1 MSILSTGEGYTPPS
15 WTDTSLGRQPLSRDG
30 HCSGRYASYWNAILL
45 PPATKLGQSYVFTG
59 ICHSVNRGVHLVL
72 GGVCSGWVVP
82 GPRGVPSPGGCLLQ
96 VWGCV
101 RYSPRDQVHPP
112 DQAHPLGPGT
122 PPGTRYTPP
131 GPGTPPPR
139 TRYTPQC
146 TACREI
152 RSMSGRYA
160 SCWNAILFCF
170 CFYFCYEIKNLEAK
184 SCAKRKT
191 KRHVRCQC
199 RATNKRCKSA
209 TLFVLQPHPNPEIN
223 RKLSQISCLCLHG
236 FFYNKELLQVVFFPS
251 ELIALQIRLF
261 DAFKTERCLTFF
273 DALNDT
279 IPDTMVH

>member
-15 WTDTSLGRQPLSRDG
+15 WTDTSLGRHPLSRDG
-30 HCSGRYASYWNAILL
+30 HCSGRYASYWNAMLL

-72 GGVCSGWVVP
+72 GGSLLRMGCTWSQGCTWS
-82 GPRGVPSPGGCLLQ
+82 RGGCLLQ
-96 VWGCV
+96 VLGCV
-101 RYSPRDQVHPP
+101 RYSPRDQVHP
-112 DQAHPLGPGT
+112 L
-122 PPGTRYTPP
+122 P
-131 GPGTPPPR
+131 GPGTP
-139 TRYTPQC
+139 PQC

-152 RSMSGRYA
+152 RSMSGWYA

-191 KRHVRCQC
+191 KRHVRRQC

-209 TLFVLQPHPNPEIN
+209 TLFVRQPHPNPEIN

-236 FFYNKELLQVVFFPS
+236 VFYNKAASSGFFFPLS
-251 ELIALQIRLF
+251 SSRY
-261 DAFKTERCLTFF
+261 RSVSLT
-273 DALNDT
+273 LLRRN
-279 IPDTMVH
+279 VV